1 MNYKGSTFRAIALFL
16 VGGILGWQTNMA
28 YVHGDF
34 GTLIPHEETAQ
45 VDATEDANLDL
56 GMFWNVWNTIK
67 NDYVDFDSVKQDE
80 QVYGAI
86 SGLVSALGDPYS
98 EFMSPDE
105 TMEFDNNLNGKLE
118 GIGAELVMKEDRLT
132 ILSPLKDS
140 PAEQN
145 GILPGDYIYMVDD
158 KLTGDMTLSD
168 AIMAIRGPA
177 GTSVKLTIV
186 REGAEDLIEK
196 TITRQE
202 INVPSV
208 ENEFLDSGGKKIA
221 HLSIYQ
227 FGDDT
232 VKEFE
237 KAVQDTLLTSP
248 DALILDLRMDGG
260 GYLDASVDI
269 IGEFFKDEV
278 TAVSIKNRDG
288 MTEVLTTKG
297 AGRLADIPMVVLID
311 GGSASASEIVA
322 GALQDYNRAKLI
334 GVQSFG
340 KGSVQELN
348 NLSDGSSLRLTI
360 AKWYTPLDKNVNE
373 VGLTPDIVVEYPA
386 PSADATEAEKE
397 NDPQLD
403 AAVSYLVNL

>member
-1 MNYKGSTFRAIALFL
+1 M
-16 VGGILGWQTNMA
+16 GWQTNLA
-28 YVHGDF
+28 FVNGDF
-34 GTLIPHEETAQ
+34 GALISGETAQ
-45 VDATEDANLDL
+45 IESVADSDLDL
-56 GMFWNVWNTIK
+56 GLFWSVWQSIK
-67 NDYVDFDSVKQDE
+67 TDYVDFGSVKKDE

-86 SGLVSALGDPYS
+86 KGLVSALGDPYS
-98 EFMSPDE
+98 EFMSPTE
-105 TMEFDNNLNGKLE
+105 TTEFDNNLNGKLE
-118 GIGAELVMKEDRLT
+118 GIGAELVIKDDKLT

-145 GILPGDYIYMVDD
+145 GILPGDYIYMVDGQ
-158 KLTGDMTLSD
+158 LTGDMTLWE
-168 AIMAIRGPA
+168 AIMAIRGKE

-186 REGAEDLIEK
+186 REGNSELIEK
-196 TITRQE
+196 NIMRQE

-237 KAVQDTLLTSP
+237 KSVQDIVLTSP

-278 TAVSIKNRDG
+278 TATSIKNRDG
-288 MTEVLTTKG
+288 VTQVLTTKG
-297 AGRLADIPMVVLID
+297 AGRLANIPMVVLID

-386 PSADATEAEKE
+386 PDSDSTTQTGEE

-403 AAVSYLVNL
+403 AAVSYLMGL